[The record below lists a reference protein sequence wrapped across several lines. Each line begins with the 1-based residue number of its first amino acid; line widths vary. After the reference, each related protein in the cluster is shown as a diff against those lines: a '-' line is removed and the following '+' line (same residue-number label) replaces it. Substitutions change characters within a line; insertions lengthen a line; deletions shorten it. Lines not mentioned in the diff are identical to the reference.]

1 MQDTVEVR
9 VNVARL
15 KIGNRDWQEEEVT
28 YHKMQ
33 TFSLPRD
40 DAVKLGNSVTIL
52 EPEQEQEQEPVEPE
66 SDSGE
71 EVPESESAEDQ
82 PLLPDLTEMN
92 SKDAIEFIQNQ
103 NDRDILIRLKEM
115 EEAGK
120 NRTSILNSIEKQL
133 SG

>member
-33 TFSLPRD
+33 TFSLPRE

-52 EPEQEQEQEPVEPE
+52 GQEPVEPE

-71 EVPESESAEDQ
+71 EDSESEPVEDQ

-103 NDRDILIRLKEM
+103 NDRDILIRFKEI

-120 NRTSILNSIEKQL
+120 NRTSILNAIEKQL